1 MLLLNFSRIKYH
13 LHSHDRFEGLQVI
26 FGGLTLCYLLIIKGG
41 GEERCLTLEQTF
53 NNNYTQLSIGGLA
66 TFQQ

>member
-1 MLLLNFSRIKYH
+1 MLFVNY
-13 LHSHDRFEGLQVI
+13 
-26 FGGLTLCYLLIIKGG
+26 KGG